1 MAKTEK
7 TGFSLTGGAASEGV
21 VLNVSFAFPDKS
33 SALKFEEG
41 LEAPA
46 AGKKAKAEKEAP
58 AKGGRRSAKK
68 DEEEDEDEDDE
79 ESDDEDEEDEDS
91 EDDEDEDEDD
101 EDEKPA
107 KGKKSS
113 KKDDSE
119 PVKIRVTK
127 ELKAATRLRDVIEQL
142 MGQGLKGAQLV
153 NACKKLQD
161 TLPVLKAIKDLE
173 TRVPRAASL
182 VNSKK

>member
-1 MAKTEK
+1 MVTAETQNFDINTLLLPLGPAPVALFDAPSVTDITDYSAGEV
-7 TGFSLTGGAASEGV
+7 LCAAY
-21 VLNVSFAFPDKS
+21 P
-33 SALKFEEG
+33 
-41 LEAPA
+41 
-46 AGKKAKAEKEAP
+46 
-58 AKGGRRSAKK
+58 
-68 DEEEDEDEDDE
+68 
-79 ESDDEDEEDEDS
+79 DDEDEVE
-91 EDDEDEDEDD
+91 EDEDEDD